1 MNKEDRIY
9 MCQMVANLTG
19 LPVRYTVGDKMI
31 FQFSPVSFER
41 DPMEL
46 HMQELQRITDSIG
59 YYMTSEFLY
68 YGFIKQ
74 QNELFLIGP
83 TSEVPLSQ
91 SLIKKMG
98 FELGLTGNDLTGFE
112 HSMQSLACMPITSTL
127 QILCAINFGF
137 YGEKRTIKDVAILQE
152 TQSEIATETIR
163 SQTKSKEFTDPS
175 ELSHNTYAAEQ
186 AILGLIREGSLQ
198 ELLEWIERAPSLRP
212 GVMAPNQL
220 RQMKNT
226 FIVTATLATRA
237 AIEGGLSVDEAFS
250 LSDLY
255 IKKCET
261 LDTPDRIMN
270 LQYHMILDITSQVQ
284 QLRFGGAPSP
294 LVLQVTKYVRIH
306 ISEHISTE
314 DVAGALFL
322 SRGYLSTSF
331 KKETGISLSDYIMS
345 VKIEEAK
352 RLLYATDKTMA
363 EISSF
368 LGFSS
373 QSHFTNCFQ
382 KFAGM
387 KPSEYRKKQVK

>member
-1 MNKEDRIY
+1 MIY
-9 MCQMVANLTG
+9 SSLH
-19 LPVRYTVGDKMI
+19 LY
-31 FQFSPVSFER
+31 VS
-41 DPMEL
+41 
-46 HMQELQRITDSIG
+46 
-59 YYMTSEFLY
+59 
-68 YGFIKQ
+68 
-74 QNELFLIGP
+74 N
-83 TSEVPLSQ
+83 
-91 SLIKKMG
+91 
-98 FELGLTGNDLTGFE
+98 
-112 HSMQSLACMPITSTL
+112 
-127 QILCAINFGF
+127 
-137 YGEKRTIKDVAILQE
+137 
-152 TQSEIATETIR
+152 
-163 SQTKSKEFTDPS
+163 
-175 ELSHNTYAAEQ
+175 
-186 AILGLIREGSLQ
+186 GSLQ

-270 LQYHMILDITSQVQ
+270 LQYHMIVDITSQVQ

-294 LVLQVTKYVRIH
+294 LVLQVTKYVRSH

-363 EISSF
+363 D
-368 LGFSS
+368 
-373 QSHFTNCFQ
+373 N
-382 KFAGM
+382 
-387 KPSEYRKKQVK
+387 